1 MNVKKSKTEVRSGLP
16 LFYQKPAVLHFG
28 EHRTL
33 GLAGADG
40 YSYTAD
46 AAAVPLCVGEFMPA
60 IRHYPIV
67 FTNAAEPMPLVV
79 IGLQQR
85 NLQLDSDG
93 KSWRAGHYVPA
104 YVRRYPFIIVDTPDP
119 DQHLLAVEMTST
131 RVVDT
136 TSGVGERFFDTQGV
150 ASSMAAQAMALCRGY
165 HEDHK
170 KTLAFSQALQA
181 NGLLT
186 DQKVEFALATGE
198 RLLLDGF
205 KGIDRVALNKLS
217 CETMMA
223 WRDAGWIDLIALHF
237 SSQQNWKLLIDRH
250 VAITLPEPVK
260 RKQLKRTKT
269 NKDDVGLES
278 IA

>member
-1 MNVKKSKTEVRSGLP
+1 MNAKNSKTAARPGLP
-16 LFYQKPAVLHFG
+16 LYYQKPAVLHFG

-40 YSYTAD
+40 YGYTAD
-46 AAAVPLCVGEFMPA
+46 SAAVPLNVGEFMPA

-79 IGLQQR
+79 IGLQQH

-93 KSWRAGHYVPA
+93 KSWRAGNYIPA

-136 TSGVGERFFDTQGV
+136 ASSVGERFFDTEGV
-150 ASSMAAQAMALCRGY
+150 ASSMAAQAMALCRSY

-186 DQKVEFALATGE
+186 DQKVEFTLATGE

-205 KGIDRVALNKLS
+205 KGVDRVALNKLS
-217 CETMMA
+217 GPTLLA
-223 WRDAGWIDLIALHF
+223 WRDAGWMDLIALHL
-237 SSQQNWKLLIDRH
+237 SSQQNWQLLIDRQ
-250 VAITLPEPVK
+250 VAIALPEQVK

-269 NKDDVGLES
+269 SKDEVGLES
-278 IA
+278 MA

>member
-1 MNVKKSKTEVRSGLP
+1 MNAKNSKTEVRPGLP

-33 GLAGADG
+33 GLAAADG

-46 AAAVPLCVGEFMPA
+46 AAAVPLCSGEFMPA

-67 FTNAAEPMPLVV
+67 FTNAAEPIPLVV

-85 NLQLDSDG
+85 NLQLDADG
-93 KSWRAGHYVPA
+93 KSWRAGHYIPA

-119 DQHLLAVEMTST
+119 DQHLLAVEMTSI
-131 RVVDT
+131 RIVDT

-170 KTLAFSQALQA
+170 RTLAFCQALQA

-186 DQKVEFALATGE
+186 EQKVELTLAAGE
-198 RLLLDGF
+198 RLLVDGF
-205 KGIDRVALNKLS
+205 KGIDKAALNKLS
-217 CETMMA
+217 GETMIA
-223 WRDAGWIDLIALHF
+223 WRDAGWLDLIALHL
-237 SSQQNWKLLIDRH
+237 SSQQNWQLLIDRH
-250 VAITLPEPVK
+250 AAATLPEPVK

-269 NKDDVGLES
+269 TKDEVGVGLT
-278 IA
+278 A

>member
-1 MNVKKSKTEVRSGLP
+1 MNAKNSKTAARPGLP
-16 LFYQKPAVLHFG
+16 LYYQKPAVLHFG

-40 YSYTAD
+40 YGYTAD
-46 AAAVPLCVGEFMPA
+46 SAAVPLSVGEFMPA

-79 IGLQQR
+79 IGLQQH

-93 KSWRAGHYVPA
+93 KSWRAGNYIPA

-136 TSGVGERFFDTQGV
+136 ASSVGERFFDTEGV
-150 ASSMAAQAMALCRGY
+150 ASSMAAQAMALCRSY

-186 DQKVEFALATGE
+186 DQKVEFTLATGE

-205 KGIDRVALNKLS
+205 KGVDRVALNKLS
-217 CETMMA
+217 GPTLLA
-223 WRDAGWIDLIALHF
+223 WRDAGWMDLIALHL
-237 SSQQNWKLLIDRH
+237 SSQQNWQLLIDRQ
-250 VAITLPEPVK
+250 VAIALPEQVK

-269 NKDDVGLES
+269 SKDEVGLES
-278 IA
+278 MA